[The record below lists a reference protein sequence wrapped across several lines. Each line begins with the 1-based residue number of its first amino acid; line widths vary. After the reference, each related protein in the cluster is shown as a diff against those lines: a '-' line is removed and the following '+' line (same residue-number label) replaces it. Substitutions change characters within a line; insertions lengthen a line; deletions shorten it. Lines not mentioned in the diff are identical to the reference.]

1 VVGGG
6 FSCGA
11 AHPTGAVHTARAP
24 DRSRRYDVFGRVAT
38 LVTNSSH
45 VAHRLDTHG
54 RRGVTHPH
62 RVDLA
67 VIAHQLSET
76 NLALAAR
83 GWRGAESHLFA
94 PRDALLN
101 LRAGDVALNR
111 LDVSDQLDG
120 VEEGLWIVNQLE
132 AQGIRVFN
140 RPPALLA
147 AHDKLITARL
157 LIAVGIPHP
166 RTRRLHHAT
175 SLEGLALPVVAK
187 PRFGSWGRDVELCGD
202 RRAFDDYIRRM
213 QRRNWWR
220 TGGVVQ
226 ELVPPRSSDLRIIVS
241 AGDVVGAAVRL
252 AAPGEWR
259 TNVALGGRPIETSPP
274 AEACELALAATRQL
288 GIDFAGVDLLP
299 DEDGWVVVE
308 VNGAV
313 DMRPIYS
320 LGGDVFSAA
329 LASLER
335 LAHKPSLASQW

>member
-1 VVGGG
+1 VEFAVV
-6 FSCGA
+6 
-11 AHPTGAVHTARAP
+11 
-24 DRSRRYDVFGRVAT
+24 
-38 LVTNSSH
+38 
-45 VAHRLDTHG
+45 
-54 RRGVTHPH
+54 
-62 RVDLA
+62 
-67 VIAHQLSET
+67 AHQLSET
-76 NLALAAR
+76 NLELAAR
-83 GWRGAESHLFA
+83 GWNGADTHLFA

-111 LDVSDQLDG
+111 LDVSPRLDG

-132 AQGIRVFN
+132 AQGVRVLN

-157 LIAVGIPHP
+157 LTAAGIPHP

-175 SLEGLALPVVAK
+175 SLEGLTLPLVVK

-202 RRAFDDYIRRM
+202 RRAVDDYVRRM
-213 QRRNWWR
+213 QRRDWWR

-226 ELVPPRSSDLRIIVS
+226 ELVAPRSSDLRIIVS
-241 AGDVVGAAVRL
+241 GGEVVGAATRL

-259 TNVALGGRPIETSPP
+259 TNVALGGRPISTTPP
-274 AEACELALAATRQL
+274 PDACELALAAARQL

-299 DEDGWVVVE
+299 EENGWVVLE

-313 DMRPIYS
+313 DMRPAYS
-320 LGGDVFSAA
+320 LDGDVFTAA

-335 LAHKPSLASQW
+335 LAPRASLASQW

>member
-1 VVGGG
+1 
-6 FSCGA
+6 
-11 AHPTGAVHTARAP
+11 
-24 DRSRRYDVFGRVAT
+24 
-38 LVTNSSH
+38 
-45 VAHRLDTHG
+45 
-54 RRGVTHPH
+54 
-62 RVDLA
+62 VDFA
-67 VIAHQLSET
+67 IIAHQLSDT

-101 LRAGDVALNR
+101 LRRGDVALNR
-111 LDVSDQLDG
+111 LDVSPQLDG

-132 AQGIRVFN
+132 AQGVRVLN

-157 LIAVGIPHP
+157 LSAAGIQHP

-175 SLEGLALPVVAK
+175 SLDGLAMPIVVK

-213 QRRNWWR
+213 QRRDWWR
-220 TGGVVQ
+220 SGGVVQ

-241 AGDVVGAAVRL
+241 GGEIVGAATRL
-252 AAPGEWR
+252 AAAGEWR
-259 TNVALGGRPIETSPP
+259 TNVALGARAIAITPP
-274 AEACELALAATRQL
+274 PEAGELALAAARQL

-299 DEDGWVVVE
+299 DDDGWVVLE

-313 DMRPIYS
+313 DMRPSYS
-320 LGGDVFSAA
+320 IGGDVFSAA

-335 LAHKPSLASQW
+335 IAQKPSLASQW

>member
-1 VVGGG
+1 VE
-6 FSCGA
+6 F
-11 AHPTGAVHTARAP
+11 
-24 DRSRRYDVFGRVAT
+24 
-38 LVTNSSH
+38 
-45 VAHRLDTHG
+45 
-54 RRGVTHPH
+54 
-62 RVDLA
+62 A

-83 GWRGAESHLFA
+83 GWCGAETHLFA

-111 LDVSDQLDG
+111 LDVSPRLDG

-132 AQGIRVFN
+132 AQGVRVLN

-157 LIAVGIPHP
+157 LTAAGIPHP

-175 SLEGLALPVVAK
+175 SLEGLTLPLVVK

-202 RRAFDDYIRRM
+202 RRALDDYIRRM
-213 QRRNWWR
+213 QRRDWWR

-241 AGDVVGAAVRL
+241 GGEVVGAATRL

-259 TNVALGGRPIETSPP
+259 TNVALGGRPVPTTPP
-274 AEACELALAATRQL
+274 SEACELALAAARQL
-288 GIDFAGVDLLP
+288 GIDLAGVDLLP
-299 DEDGWVVVE
+299 EENGWVVLE

-313 DMRPIYS
+313 DMRPAYS
-320 LGGDVFSAA
+320 LDADVFTAA
-329 LASLER
+329 LARLER
-335 LAHKPSLASQW
+335 LAPKPSLAA